1 MKNEIINVSKQL
13 MFCSILLVTNQY
25 LIKYA
30 MDITEIHWIIGKYCF
45 LVSTWLVL
53 GCIALL
59 GLTNIIQL
67 VSRYNINNPLEK
79 DIMIPLIVSMVKL
92 SGITGLILWL

>member
-45 LVSTWLVL
+45 LFSTWLVL

-67 VSRYNINNPLEK
+67 ISRYNINIPLEK
-79 DIMIPLIVSMVKL
+79 DIMIPLIASMVKL